1 MKSEEIEI
9 DFENSIGPWIGSTI
23 KVIDYYI
30 HEEIKAE
37 KLDLTKEQI
46 IILKNLFFN
55 DGINQNELACLT
67 LRNKSSLTRL
77 LVKMEKK
84 NYIIRKQSEED
95 KRINN
100 VFITPLGKEMFVQ
113 TRPMIKKTMDIM
125 EKGISKKEKQIM
137 ISLLKKI
144 QTNFGLT
151 IESL

>member
-1 MKSEEIEI
+1 MKSKEIEI

-84 NYIIRKQSEED
+84 NYIIRKQSKED

-113 TRPMIKKTMDIM
+113 TRPMIKKIMETM

>member
-67 LRNKSSLTRL
+67 LRNNL
-77 LVKMEKK
+77 L
-84 NYIIRKQSEED
+84 
-95 KRINN
+95 
-100 VFITPLGKEMFVQ
+100 
-113 TRPMIKKTMDIM
+113 
-125 EKGISKKEKQIM
+125 
-137 ISLLKKI
+137 
-144 QTNFGLT
+144 
-151 IESL
+151 

>member
-1 MKSEEIEI
+1 MKTKEIEI

-84 NYIIRKQSEED
+84 NYIIRKQSKED

-125 EKGISKKEKQIM
+125 EKDILKKEKQIM